1 MEAGILWREE
11 MQALHDAEFRDV
23 ELTYMPADNCAMQL
37 VREPAPFDV
46 IVTERSPARA
56 HGSKRGG
63 RRSISGIVPFY
74 LEPPSSTL
82 RIFDRAQ
89 RQFQHSGTLA
99 VADFS
104 PSGGARTISPRLG
117 DSWNTRAFP
126 RNRLSRN

>member
-23 ELTYMPADNCAMQL
+23 ERTHMPADNCAMQL
-37 VREPAPFDV
+37 VREPAQFDV

-89 RQFQHSGTLA
+89 TPVPAFWDT
-99 VADFS
+99 
-104 PSGGARTISPRLG
+104 GGGGSLPVRRRP
-117 DSWNTRAFP
+117 DH
-126 RNRLSRN
+126 